1 MAALVKGFC
10 NDCRFYSRNC
20 VRLHRA
26 GNVVLMPQ
34 LCVSRCRPL
43 LSGPERCAINS
54 LAICFGAVTPES
66 QCQHCSAPDFPAV
79 VVERGAAQLLISCVS
94 SSFSQPKACRA
105 GGGRERRKRELK
117 CPLFSPLP
125 AEGFIEMF
133 FFILRSPGGTKAFAC
148 PLTHTPTLSPFILYI
163 CMSVCERK
171 RVSERGQRERVHASN
186 STST

>member
-1 MAALVKGFC
+1 MGVFCIVERQSILSGRNVSFMRTSMAALVKGFC

-34 LCVSRCRPL
+34 LCVSRCL
-43 LSGPERCAINS
+43 SFLSGPERCKIIS

-66 QCQHCSAPDFPAV
+66 QCQHCSTPDFPAV
-79 VVERGAAQLLISCVS
+79 VVEQGAAQLLISSVS

-105 GGGRERRKRELK
+105 GGGRERRKRKLK
-117 CPLFSPLP
+117 CLLFSPLP

-133 FFILRSPGGTKAFAC
+133 FLFYARLEGPKPWPA
-148 PLTHTPTLSPFILYI
+148 L
-163 CMSVCERK
+163 
-171 RVSERGQRERVHASN
+171 
-186 STST
+186 

>member
-133 FFILRSPGGTKAFAC
+133 FFYFTLAWRDQSLGLPSNTL
-148 PLTHTPTLSPFILYI
+148 PLYLPSSCIY
-163 CMSVCERK
+163 
-171 RVSERGQRERVHASN
+171 A
-186 STST
+186 

>member
-1 MAALVKGFC
+1 MATLVKGFC

-34 LCVSRCRPL
+34 LCVSRCRPP

-117 CPLFSPLP
+117 CLLFSPLP
-125 AEGFIEMF
+125 AEGFIEMLF
-133 FFILRSPGGTKAFAC
+133 FFYFTLAWRDQSLGLPSN
-148 PLTHTPTLSPFILYI
+148 THSHSISLHPV
-163 CMSVCERK
+163 CMHECV
-171 RVSERGQRERVHASN
+171 
-186 STST
+186 